1 MYIRIDDLPEST
13 IKPAMEDFQ
22 SQLEAQNL

>member
-13 IKPAMEDFQ
+13 IKPAIEEFQ
-22 SQLEAQNL
+22 SQLEKGES

>member
-1 MYIRIDDLPEST
+1 MYIRRDDLPEST